1 MARLNSANLSRSI
14 PGKITSN
21 PMTSDPRALGLLIR
35 AFPKR
40 PLRWQDLLFVLLP
53 GICATLLPLLYG
65 KSRYDY
71 GLASYGPVAASTW
84 SRPWYALSIFAL
96 IIFIILVT
104 YRLRLSRQF
113 IAFHENG
120 LYIALSKRQRL
131 LWHQIAGI
139 ASGTVQYHFFGW
151 QLTRK
156 TRAYLYPNI
165 GKAIQLKEPHEN
177 LPELITRIK
186 AKLYPR
192 LFKLIKSNFQEGKW
206 LHFGPLALQT
216 QYLVVGDHRY
226 LWSQVNQ
233 IAVQSGDL
241 LIKVENNKQFCFPI
255 ANIPNLEILVQLIQE
270 EVKV

>member
-1 MARLNSANLSRSI
+1 MTRLNSANLSRSI
-14 PGKITSN
+14 PGKITAN
-21 PMTSDPRALGLLIR
+21 PMTSDHRALGLLISV
-35 AFPKR
+35 FPKR
-40 PLRWQDLLFVLLP
+40 PLRWQDLCLVLLP

-71 GLASYGPVAASTW
+71 GLASYGPVAAITW
-84 SRPWYALSIFAL
+84 SRPWYGLAIFAL
-96 IIFIILVT
+96 IIFIILVIH
-104 YRLRLSRQF
+104 RLRLSHQF
-113 IAFHENG
+113 VAIHENG
-120 LYIALSKRQRL
+120 IYIALSKRQKL

-139 ASGTVQYHFFGW
+139 ASGTVQYHFLSW

-156 TRAYLYPNI
+156 TQATIYPSV
-165 GKAIQLKEPHEN
+165 GKAIHLKEPLEN

-192 LFKLIKSNFQEGKW
+192 LFKQIKASFQEGKW

-216 QYLVVGDHRY
+216 QYLGVDDHRY
-226 LWSQVNQ
+226 LWSFVNQ

-241 LIKVENNKQFCFPI
+241 LIKVENNEPFSFPI
-255 ANIPNLEILVQLIQE
+255 ANIPNIEILIQLIQE